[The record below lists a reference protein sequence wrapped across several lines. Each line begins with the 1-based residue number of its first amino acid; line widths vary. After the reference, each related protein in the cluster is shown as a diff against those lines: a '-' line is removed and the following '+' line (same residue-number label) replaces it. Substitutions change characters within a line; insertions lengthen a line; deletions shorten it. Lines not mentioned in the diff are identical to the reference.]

1 MTMEI
6 VGNDAQFN
14 GKVTLL
20 KDLEIYGDIKNKTN
34 DTSLDFSDNLS
45 FKIQGNEKLRIVSE
59 STTFTDSVT
68 APSAIFSGII
78 TATNVSVAQSVTANE
93 YYGTFKGSIDPSVA
107 DDKIT
112 EGNSSAEVVDSG
124 SNGHFKVT
132 TEGTEKLRITSQ
144 GRVGINEDEPSATLE
159 VLDEGTTGPVLYL
172 RGGNSNLIV
181 TSAALLGKQFSSR
194 LNSI

>member
-14 GKVTLL
+14 EKVTLL
-20 KDLEIYGDIKNKTN
+20 KDLEIYGNIKNKTK
-34 DTSLDFSDNLS
+34 DTSFDFSDNLS
-45 FKIQGNEKLRIVSE
+45 FKIQGNEKLRIISE

-107 DDKIT
+107 DDKIE
-112 EGNSSAEVVDSG
+112 EGNTKAEVVDTG
-124 SNGHFKVT
+124 SDGHFKVL
-132 TEGTEKLRITSQ
+132 TENTERLRIS
-144 GRVGINEDEPSATLE
+144 
-159 VLDEGTTGPVLYL
+159 
-172 RGGNSNLIV
+172 SN
-181 TSAALLGKQFSSR
+181 G
-194 LNSI
+194 